1 MKLKILL
8 KIIAE
13 SPLYLKDR
21 VVNWYQGYG
30 FVPISYY
37 SDPKK
42 EIAYKTLPI
51 LNSYRKMI
59 VMNKNWS
66 RPDWV
71 VMKTDIHEYSDEQ
84 LNKVWLEYL
93 DKMILAFEL
102 VQQGVFSEQD
112 KAKIDEGLILF
123 AKYYQHLWD

>member
-1 MKLKILL
+1 MKLKMFFKMLT
-8 KIIAE
+8 E
-13 SPLYLKDR
+13 SPFYLKDR

-51 LNSYRKMI
+51 LNSYRKLIM
-59 VMNKNWS
+59 MNKNWS
-66 RPDWV
+66 RPEWV
-71 VMKTDIHEYSDEQ
+71 VDKNNIDDYSDEQ
-84 LNKVWLEYL
+84 LKQIWLEYL

-102 VQQGVFSEQD
+102 VLAGDCDVRSQ
-112 KAKIDEGLILF
+112 AKIKEGLMLF
-123 AKYYQHLWD
+123 STYFQDLWD